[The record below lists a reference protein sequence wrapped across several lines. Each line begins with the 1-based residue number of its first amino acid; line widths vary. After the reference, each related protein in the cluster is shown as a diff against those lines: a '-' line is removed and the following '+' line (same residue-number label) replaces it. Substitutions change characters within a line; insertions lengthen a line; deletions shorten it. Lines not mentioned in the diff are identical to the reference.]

1 MLLSIQPDLLD
12 VSIMCELYASGVTRQ
27 KMTRDWLWPSTCSGT
42 VGGAGK
48 EESGGRRHNVN
59 ARAPFC
65 VANTEEEKEE
75 KTFHVTGE

>member
-1 MLLSIQPDLLD
+1 
-12 VSIMCELYASGVTRQ
+12 
-27 KMTRDWLWPSTCSGT
+27 MTRDWLWPSTCSGT